1 MDLTNQTAIV
11 TGGSGGIGRAI
22 CRALAEKGANV
33 VIHYSHNEEAAR
45 ETERLCREWGAE
57 TLLVQADVSDSRD
70 CDRMFREAQKLTG
83 RIDIL
88 VNNAGI
94 TKDNLLLMMKE
105 EDFDRVLHVNLYGT
119 FFCMKKA
126 SRIMLKQRYG
136 RIISISSIVG
146 IHGNPGQVNYA
157 AGKAGIIGMT
167 KSLAKELASR
177 NVTVNAV
184 APGMI
189 DTEMTA
195 SLPDTAK
202 QAMLAGIPMGREGKA
217 EEVAAAVAFLASGEA
232 SYITGQVLGVDG
244 GMGC

>member
-195 SLPDTAK
+195 SLPDTAT